1 MRPELGANLAQF
13 TAFTRQRADRWRGSP
28 PGARLTSGWHGRLG
42 HALALMD
49 KKAPMISIIDDDA
62 FVRVATDGLVR
73 SLGYR
78 TTTFASAEDYLQSDR
93 INDTSCVITDVQ
105 MPGLS
110 GVELQ
115 SVLLARGDP
124 TPMIF
129 ITAFPEEKVRRR
141 VLEAGAIGFLSKP
154 FDEEHLIAHLQT
166 ALRSHNAAGCARS
179 TAAGSLAVAAGAGSA
194 TLARFEGDGA

>member
-1 MRPELGANLAQF
+1 
-13 TAFTRQRADRWRGSP
+13 
-28 PGARLTSGWHGRLG
+28 
-42 HALALMD
+42 MD

-62 FVRVATDGLVR
+62 FVRMATDGLVR

-115 SVLLARGDP
+115 SLLVARGNC

-141 VLEAGAIGFLSKP
+141 VLEAGAIGILSKP
-154 FDEEHLIAHLQT
+154 FDDDHLA
-166 ALRSHNAAGCARS
+166 S
-179 TAAGSLAVAAGAGSA
+179 
-194 TLARFEGDGA
+194 FES

>member
-1 MRPELGANLAQF
+1 
-13 TAFTRQRADRWRGSP
+13 
-28 PGARLTSGWHGRLG
+28 
-42 HALALMD
+42 
-49 KKAPMISIIDDDA
+49 
-62 FVRVATDGLVR
+62 
-73 SLGYR
+73 
-78 TTTFASAEDYLQSDR
+78 
-93 INDTSCVITDVQ
+93 
-105 MPGLS
+105 MPGLN

-115 SVLLARGDP
+115 SQLVARGDP

-154 FDEEHLIAHLQT
+154 FDDEHLIEHLQT

-179 TAAGSLAVAAGAGSA
+179 TAAGSRAIAAGAGPA

>member
-1 MRPELGANLAQF
+1 L
-13 TAFTRQRADRWRGSP
+13 SKP
-28 PGARLTSGWHGRLG
+28 PI
-42 HALALMD
+42 
-49 KKAPMISIIDDDA
+49 ISIIDDDLS
-62 FVRVATDGLVR
+62 VRQATDGLVR

-78 TTTFASAEDYLQSDR
+78 AATFASAEDYLQSDR
-93 INDTSCVITDVQ
+93 MNETSCVTADVQ

-115 SVLLARGDP
+115 SLLIARGHR

-154 FDEEHLIAHLQT
+154 FDEELLIEYLET
-166 ALRSHNAAGCARS
+166 ALRSCNGGII
-179 TAAGSLAVAAGAGSA
+179 TAS
-194 TLARFEGDGA
+194 R